1 MNLPLM
7 PAASGQPEARLCGA
21 ERSELLRQGAK
32 AAARGEAADTN
43 PLSLPRNQPP
53 ATGESAARWLQR
65 SQAWELGHEA
75 QSRACTMP
83 QAHSS

>member
-1 MNLPLM
+1 MNQHFQ
-7 PAASGQPEARLCGA
+7 PAFLGQSEPRLCSA

-32 AAARGEAADTN
+32 AAARGEAANTN

-83 QAHSS
+83 PAHSS